1 MKKLTKITNAAAILT
16 CSALLLTGCGNTND
30 SSSQATKQTETKKQ
44 DQADLNKMK
53 STKQLEITPT
63 KVSNEVSPEENK
75 KGNKIVK
82 IHYKIKNTSAKDFTV
97 AANDFIINIGEN
109 YYYMGSGINYADA
122 IKPGATSEGD
132 GYYEI
137 PKDYNEFKLMYQPL
151 SIEERAAWDII
162 VPQDKK

>member
-1 MKKLTKITNAAAILT
+1 MKKLTKITNTAAILT

-30 SSSQATKQTETKKQ
+30 STSQATKQTETTKQ

-53 STKQLEITPT
+53 ATKQLEITPT
-63 KVSNEVSPEENK
+63 KVTNEVSPEENK

-82 IHYKIKNTSAKDFTV
+82 IHYKIKNKAAKDLVV
-97 AANDFIINIGEN
+97 AANDFIINIGTS
-109 YYYMGSGINYADA
+109 YYYMGSGINFAET
-122 IKPGATSEGD
+122 IKPGATAEGD

-151 SIEERAAWDII
+151 SNDERAAWEII
-162 VPQDKK
+162 VPVDKK